1 MSKVNKWAS
10 LHIIKSPHYFHNYSV
25 RKALKAA
32 NKLLRNLPACVQ
44 APTQRMHAQIHQ
56 PGQFGAFLFTIN
68 FAVKMFHSGLSPFYW
83 SCVMCAPSLR
93 DAVIA
98 AVPVPFTERVGPDTH
113 SSCIYLQFPL
123 IWFDLRSKPVVIKTG
138 FCLQNTA
145 RRGTRAKIQGKPWWS
160 AMALRRAHGRAGAE
174 RSGLLSSGSL
184 WWGWKRHLGCQLS
197 VSRIF
202 FFFKTICG

>member
-1 MSKVNKWAS
+1 MCAGSHPEDARS
-10 LHIIKSPHYFHNYSV
+10 DTSARSV
-25 RKALKAA
+25 W
-32 NKLLRNLPACVQ
+32 C
-44 APTQRMHAQIHQ
+44 
-56 PGQFGAFLFTIN
+56 FLFTIN

-138 FCLQNTA
+138 FRLQNTA

-202 FFFKTICG
+202 IFFSKPSVAKKKSKCWHMVNILLTLSRVF